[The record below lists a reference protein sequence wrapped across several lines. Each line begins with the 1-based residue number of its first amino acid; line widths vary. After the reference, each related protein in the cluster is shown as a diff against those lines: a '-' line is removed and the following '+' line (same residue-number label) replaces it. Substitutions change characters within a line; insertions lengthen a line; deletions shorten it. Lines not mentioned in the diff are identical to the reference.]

1 MAVLVRAEPELG
13 MLTPPRC
20 EVWGD
25 PIAHSKSPALHR
37 AAYAA
42 LGLEWS
48 YDRLRVDES
57 AFPGA
62 LGEAATRVRGLS
74 LTMPL
79 KGVAF
84 AAAGRRDDDATTTGA
99 VNTLVRTES
108 GWDGFNTDVAG
119 LVAVLRELGVSE
131 LTHARILGG
140 GATATSALV
149 ALHRLGADRVSVVTR
164 RHGAAAALIELAATL
179 GVEVTPATF
188 DDADATPVPVTVATI
203 PTDAELP
210 PGVATQLAGA
220 GGILYDVAYG
230 TWPTPLSRA
239 WQADGLI
246 AANGLGMLLHQ
257 AVRQV
262 SAFLHGDPAVPLPD
276 EASVVA
282 AMRAA
287 VTEADA
293 VVPGVG
299 D

>member
-99 VNTLVRTES
+99 
-108 GWDGFNTDVAG
+108 
-119 LVAVLRELGVSE
+119 
-131 LTHARILGG
+131 
-140 GATATSALV
+140 
-149 ALHRLGADRVSVVTR
+149 
-164 RHGAAAALIELAATL
+164 AAALIELAATL

-239 WQADGLI
+239 WQADGLS

-276 EASVVA
+276 EARVVA